1 MLLPLN
7 AGLQDIQRSLFIKDE
22 TSYFDAFQGYM
33 LTPKMQNP

>member
-7 AGLQDIQRSLFIKDE
+7 AGLQDIQRSHFIKDE